1 MSILEAPF
9 ILETRR
15 NHGLEHATLNILA
28 GRYPNRPLGGH
39 SNPTG
44 FFIIGDL
51 PTQAVREA
59 VSEALARMQN
69 GESHLAMH
77 PHCGTNYIVYGAVA
91 GVLAWLGMGRARK
104 FADRLERLPSI
115 ILLSALG
122 FIIAQPLAPLIQQ
135 RYTTSGDPGNM
146 SIVDIYPISHGRL
159 TIHRIVTQA

>member
-1 MSILEAPF
+1 MSILDAPL

-28 GRYPNRPLGGH
+28 GHFPNRPMGGH

-51 PTQAVREA
+51 PTEAVREA
-59 VSEALARMQN
+59 VAEALSRLQN
-69 GESHLAMH
+69 GEKHLALH

-91 GVLAWLGMGRARK
+91 GALAWLGMGSARK
-104 FADRLERLPSI
+104 FGDRLERLPGV
-115 ILLSALG
+115 ILLSAIG
-122 FIIAQPLAPLIQQ
+122 FILAQPLAPLIQQ

-146 SIVDIYPISHGRL
+146 TIVDIYPVSRGSL
-159 TIHRIVTQA
+159 TIHRVVTRA